1 MQAGD
6 IETTEQV
13 DDEFIPADARPVC
26 MKCLKPCHPLQY
38 YCDKCDSTDAINPL
52 TPYIPY
58 VNIRFNYG
66 IFLTMWRRIF
76 HDRDTLAATRLFYLF
91 MLTMFVPIILVMG
104 VPLLLIFKIPRSVRK
119 TTIIALCIAA
129 ILLLIFFGLG
139 KLFTGLPTRPII
151 R

>member
-1 MQAGD
+1 MQAGA
-6 IETTEQV
+6 IKQGEQF

-38 YCDKCDSTDAINPL
+38 YCDKCDSNDAINPL
-52 TPYIPY
+52 TPYIGF

-76 HDRDTLAATRLFYLF
+76 HDRDTSTATRLFYLF

-104 VPLLLIFKIPRSVRK
+104 VPLLLIFKIPLSVRK